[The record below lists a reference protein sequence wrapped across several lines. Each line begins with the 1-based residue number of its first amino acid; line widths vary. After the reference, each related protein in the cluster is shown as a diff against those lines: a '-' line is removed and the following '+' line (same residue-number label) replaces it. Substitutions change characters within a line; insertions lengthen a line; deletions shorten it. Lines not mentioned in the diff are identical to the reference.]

1 PFLPKFYKDR
11 ARYAFPL
18 EMSFLADRYQQWVD
32 NIAQYD
38 LFNDVVVSDYDI
50 YKSMIF
56 AQITLAEEEK
66 QLYKRFFSIMY
77 KELHKPDLYIYLY
90 QDTGRLLQNIKKR
103 GRAYEQEIPAD
114 YLNQINEGYLAF
126 IKTQD

>member
-1 PFLPKFYKDR
+1 NAKLITECYKDNPFLPKFYKDR

-38 LFNDVVVSDYDI
+38 LFNDFVVSDYDI

-77 KELHKPDLYIYLY
+77 KELHKPDLYVYLY

-103 GRAYEQEIPAD
+103 GRA
-114 YLNQINEGYLAF
+114 
-126 IKTQD
+126 